1 VIITVII
8 TIILIATNDSSI
20 FDSIA
25 MQSIVFFKEQHKI
38 NAVDMKRK
46 RLVVYQCIG
55 PQFIVVVSE
64 NIA

>member
-25 MQSIVFFKEQHKI
+25 MQSIVFFKEQQKI
-38 NAVDMKRK
+38 NAVDIK
-46 RLVVYQCIG
+46 
-55 PQFIVVVSE
+55 
-64 NIA
+64 